1 MILYELKVAYER
13 QTGEDNPAKVK
24 ETYIIEGLNCT
35 EVEGRL
41 MDEIKPFISG
51 DCEVTSCRKVQFF
64 DILDNTTGDKWY
76 KGKIELI
83 TVEEDGK
90 ETRKNAS
97 LLIQAADLNQALK
110 RLQDQVSHL
119 DCELVSVTRTAIMD
133 ILRTVGE

>member
-24 ETYIIEGLNCT
+24 ETYIVEGLNCT
-35 EVEGRL
+35 DVEGRL
-41 MDEIKPFISG
+41 LEEIKPFISG
-51 DCEVTSCRKVQFF
+51 DCEVTSCKKVQYF

-90 ETRKNAS
+90 ETRKAAT
-97 LLIQAADLNQALK
+97 LLIQAEDLAQALK
-110 RLQDQVSHL
+110 RLKEQVSHL
-119 DCELVSVTRTAIMD
+119 DCELVSL
-133 ILRTVGE
+133 LRTPVMDVLRAVGE

>member
-24 ETYIIEGLNCT
+24 ETYIVEGINCT
-35 EVEGRL
+35 DVEGRL
-41 MDEIKPFISG
+41 LEEIKPFISG
-51 DCEVTSCRKVQFF
+51 DCEVTSCRKVQYF

-90 ETRKNAS
+90 ETRKSAT

-110 RLQDQVSHL
+110 RLHEQVSHL
-119 DCELVSVTRTAIMD
+119 DCELVS
-133 ILRTVGE
+133 ILRTPIMDVLRAVGE

>member
-24 ETYIIEGLNCT
+24 ETYIVEGINCT
-35 EVEGRL
+35 DVEGRL
-41 MDEIKPFISG
+41 LEEIKPFISG
-51 DCEVTSCRKVQFF
+51 DCEVTSCRKVQYF

-90 ETRKNAS
+90 ETRKSAT

-110 RLQDQVSHL
+110 RLHEQVSHL
-119 DCELVSVTRTAIMD
+119 DCELVSILRTPIMD
-133 ILRTVGE
+133 VLRTVGE

>member
-24 ETYIIEGLNCT
+24 ETYIVEGINCT
-35 EVEGRL
+35 DVEGRL
-41 MDEIKPFISG
+41 LEEIKPFISG
-51 DCEVTSCRKVQFF
+51 DCEVTSCRKVQYF

-90 ETRKNAS
+90 ETRKSAT
-97 LLIQAADLNQALK
+97 LLIQAADLTQALK
-110 RLQDQVSHL
+110 RLHEQVSHL
-119 DCELVSVTRTAIMD
+119 DCELVS
-133 ILRTVGE
+133 ILRTPIMDVLRAVGE